1 MPGTPIFNPGEGVP
15 FLTGDDH
22 LLKAASDA
30 SLNARVGSGYEV
42 LWSQIEGYV
51 VGATL
56 LLQYVEAHGVGQET
70 LIYPI
75 MYLYRHYL
83 ELVFKALVLLD
94 SQLRGDGPVM
104 PKGHDLAQLWAECR
118 PVLAVVFS
126 NREGELDV
134 QLDQAERHVHDFVA
148 LDRTS
153 QALRYPLD
161 NKGVPFRADAVEF
174 SIVNVGKTMT
184 GLAALLNS
192 AVTVF
197 KVKIEQDEWL
207 NANQAEFWSAVELQP

>member
-1 MPGTPIFNPGEGVP
+1 M
-15 FLTGDDH
+15 
-22 LLKAASDA
+22 
-30 SLNARVGSGYEV
+30 
-42 LWSQIEGYV
+42 
-51 VGATL
+51 
-56 LLQYVEAHGVGQET
+56 LLQHAAKYGVGQET

-94 SQLRGDGPVM
+94 GQLRGQPPVM
-104 PKGHDLAQLWAECR
+104 PKGHDLERLWAECR

-126 NREGELDV
+126 NREGELDT
-134 QLDQAERHVHDFVA
+134 QLDQADQHVHDFVA

-161 NKGVPFRADAVEF
+161 NHGAPFRADAVEF

-184 GLAALLNS
+184 DLAAFLNTT
-192 AVTVF
+192 VTIF
-197 KVKIEQDEWL
+197 KAKIQMDEWHKET
-207 NANQAEFWSAVELQP
+207 AAKFWAAVDQQE